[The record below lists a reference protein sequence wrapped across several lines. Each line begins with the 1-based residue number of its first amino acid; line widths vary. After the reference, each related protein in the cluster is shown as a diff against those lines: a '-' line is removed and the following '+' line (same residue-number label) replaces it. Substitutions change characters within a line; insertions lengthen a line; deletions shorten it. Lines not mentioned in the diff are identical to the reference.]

1 MSRHRSMR
9 TCGLFSIDWNRH
21 NPTLHCSRAVTT
33 ALTRMTGTVQFIVF
47 DWDGTLMDSEAQIVS
62 CLHGSIADLGL
73 APMSNDTVRNV
84 IGLGLREAIDTLVPG
99 RDERFRQAFVEAY
112 RKHWF
117 ASDGSRLFA
126 GAREMLDTLRER
138 DFLLGIAT
146 GKARR
151 GLIRVLEQT
160 GLTDYFDAP
169 RCADETASKPHPQ
182 MLLELMDEVGMAARR
197 TLMVG
202 DTEYDMEMATN
213 AGAGKV
219 AVRSGV
225 HSEERL
231 CRHQPLVCLDGVTEL
246 PGWMSTAGFIK

>member
-1 MSRHRSMR
+1 MSSD
-9 TCGLFSIDWNRH
+9 I
-21 NPTLHCSRAVTT
+21 
-33 ALTRMTGTVQFIVF
+33 QFIVF

-73 APMSNDTVRNV
+73 PPMSDNTVRNV
-84 IGLGLREAIDTLVPG
+84 IGLGLREAVDTLVPG
-99 RDERFRQAFVEAY
+99 RGEQFRHDFVAAY
-112 RKHWF
+112 RRHWF
-117 ASDGSRLFA
+117 ASDGSSLFE
-126 GAREMLDTLRER
+126 GAREMLDTLRAR

-160 GLTDYFDAP
+160 GLTDYFDAT
-169 RCADETASKPHPQ
+169 RCADETVSKPHPQ
-182 MLLELMDEVGMAARR
+182 MLLELMDELGMSARQ

-202 DTEYDMEMATN
+202 DTEYDMEMATR

-231 CRHQPLVCLDGVTEL
+231 SRHAPLVCLDAVTEL
-246 PGWMSTAGFIK
+246 PAWMSAAGLVK

>member
-1 MSRHRSMR
+1 
-9 TCGLFSIDWNRH
+9 
-21 NPTLHCSRAVTT
+21 
-33 ALTRMTGTVQFIVF
+33 MTGNIQFIVF

-62 CLHGSIADLGL
+62 CLHGAIDDLGL
-73 APMSNDTVRNV
+73 PPMSDDTVKNV
-84 IGLGLREAIDTLVPG
+84 IGLGLREAVDALVPG
-99 RDERFRQAFVEAY
+99 RDDRFRQAFVEAY
-112 RKHWF
+112 RRHWF
-117 ASDGSRLFA
+117 ASDGSSLFA
-126 GAREMLDTLRER
+126 GAHEMLDRLREQE
-138 DFLLGIAT
+138 FLLGVAT

-160 GLTDYFDAP
+160 GLTEYFDAT
-169 RCADETASKPHPQ
+169 RCADETASKPHPR
-182 MLLELMDEVGMAARR
+182 MLLELMDELGMAARQ

-231 CRHQPLVCLDGVTEL
+231 YRHGPLVCLDSVTDL
-246 PGWMSTAGFIK
+246 PAWMSTAGFVKRCFQPGG